1 MPKRRPARSVAA
13 PPSQEA
19 AASPPVASPAVA
31 CENTLF
37 TRVMA
42 IIEGARSGVVLSIN
56 GHMILAY
63 WQVGREIVEEH
74 QRGQDRAGYGE
85 TVIRGLSEQLTS
97 HYREGYSK
105 RNLEYMRSFYLAYTD
120 RESRIVQAVAQS
132 GIVGLIGVELTEKPA
147 RPGFFADLSWG
158 HYRTLSRI
166 AHHSERQFYEIEA
179 VNARW
184 SVTDLE
190 RQIHTHLYHRLKKS
204 RAKTG
209 IADLASRGQAVER
222 PADVLR
228 TPLVLD
234 FLGIPDPSALHESE
248 LESAII
254 AKLSEFLLELGK
266 GFAFVARQKRL
277 EYDTQVY
284 YVDLVFYN
292 CILKCYL
299 LIDLKMG
306 SLTHQDVG
314 QMDGYVRLYDDVY
327 THPGDKPTIG
337 LILCAEK
344 NQAVARYSVLHE
356 SEQLFAAQY
365 LTYLPTVE
373 QLQAEIQRERLL
385 IEAQLREGVP

>member
-1 MPKRRPARSVAA
+1 MKKPSSKPTPPT
-13 PPSQEA
+13 PPS
-19 AASPPVASPAVA
+19 AVVISDS
-31 CENTLF
+31 TLF
-37 TRVMA
+37 ARVLA
-42 IIEGARSGVVLSIN
+42 ILEGARAGVVLSIN

-74 QRGQDRAGYGE
+74 QRGEDRAGYAE
-85 TVIRGLSEQLTS
+85 AVIPTLSEQLMA
-97 HYREGYSK
+97 HYREGYSR
-105 RNLEYMRSFYLAYTD
+105 RNLAYMRSFYLAYSD
-120 RESRIVQAVAQS
+120 RRPEILQRIAKSEIRQVTTMELANPPIRS
-132 GIVGLIGVELTEKPA
+132 GFL
-147 RPGFFADLSWG
+147 ADLSWG
-158 HYRTLSRI
+158 HYRTLSNI
-166 AHHSERQFYEIEA
+166 ADVPERQFYEIEA

-184 SVTDLE
+184 SVTDME

-204 RAKTG
+204 RAKPG
-209 IADLASRGQAVER
+209 IADLATRGQAVDR
-222 PADVLR
+222 PADMLR
-228 TPLVLD
+228 APYVLD
-234 FLGIPDPSALHESE
+234 FLGIPDPTALHESE
-248 LESAII
+248 LETAII
-254 AKLSEFLLELGK
+254 GKLSEFLLELGK

-277 EYDTQVY
+277 EYDTQCY

-314 QMDGYVRLYDDVY
+314 QMDGYVRLYDDRY

-356 SEQLFAAQY
+356 SEQVFAAQY

-385 IEAQLREGVP
+385 IEAQLREGTP